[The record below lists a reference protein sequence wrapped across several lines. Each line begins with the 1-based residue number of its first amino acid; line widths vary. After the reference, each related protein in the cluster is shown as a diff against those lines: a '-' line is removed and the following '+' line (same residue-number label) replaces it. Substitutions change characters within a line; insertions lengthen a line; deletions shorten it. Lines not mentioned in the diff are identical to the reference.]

1 MISTPDSEETTI
13 RGLSRAIAVFL
24 FVLAVPLAGAAPAT
38 LTVLHTSDLH
48 GHVDPRDNPRSNE
61 YGEGLA
67 RVATAVRAVR
77 AEGRAMLL
85 LDSGDT
91 IEGAPVEALVFSGAI
106 PDRGD
111 PIVRAMNLVGYDAM
125 AIGNHEFNF
134 GLERLEKSR
143 REARFPWLSANTV
156 REAGKPAYAPYVV
169 KVVAGLRVG
178 ILGLTTKN
186 IPFWEPPAHIAG
198 LTFLDTVE
206 TAKRYVPILRG
217 KERCDAVIVLTHE
230 GFERDLTTAKE
241 NGSAAENRAYAIATE
256 VPGIDL
262 LLTGHTHTAIEPRRL
277 GQTWIS
283 QPGRFGN
290 TVTRFD
296 LAFEK
301 SGGHWRVAS
310 IEGRNLPM
318 KEVRPDPEVV
328 AAVAPEH
335 EAASKILSTVVAT
348 LAKPVSARGA
358 RTEDSAIV
366 DWLHAV
372 QREQGKADLSF
383 ASLLPFS
390 LPDWPAGPLTVAQIW
405 EFYPYENTLVTVRAT
420 GRQVREGLEAAA
432 RCVSGVAVVEG
443 KPVWQRNP
451 ALWAYNCDTLEG
463 AEYALDPMR
472 PEGSRVLFLKRGEQA
487 VRDDDS
493 FTVALN
499 SYRAAGSS
507 GYGVWRNC
515 PRVAES
521 SKALRDLLIEDA
533 RRRGTLALESD
544 RNWFLAPG
552 LPEGRLSLNP

>member
-1 MISTPDSEETTI
+1 VISTPNSEETTI
-13 RGLSRAIAVFL
+13 RSLPRAIAVLLLAFAAPFL
-24 FVLAVPLAGAAPAT
+24 GAAPAT
-38 LTVLHTSDLH
+38 LTILHTSDLH
-48 GHVDPRDNPRSNE
+48 GHVDPRDNPRSRDF
-61 YGEGLA
+61 GEGLA
-67 RVATAVRAVR
+67 RVATTVRSVR
-77 AEGRAMLL
+77 SEGGAMLL

-91 IEGAPVEALVFSGAI
+91 IEGSPVEALVFSGAI

-111 PIVRAMNLVGYDAM
+111 PIVRAMNLLRYDAM

-156 REAGKPAYAPYVV
+156 GEDGKPAFAPYLV
-169 KVVAGLRVG
+169 KVVAGVRVG

-186 IPFWEPPAHIAG
+186 IPYWEPAAHLAA
-198 LTFLDTVE
+198 LRFLDTVE
-206 TAKRYVPILRG
+206 TANRYVPILRG
-217 KERCDAVIVLTHE
+217 KERCDAVIVLTHQ
-230 GFERDLTTAKE
+230 GFERDLATGKE
-241 NGSAAENRAYAIATE
+241 NGSSAENQAYAIATE
-256 VPGIDL
+256 VKGIDL
-262 LLTGHTHTAIEPRRL
+262 LLTGHTHMAIDPRRF

-296 LAFEK
+296 LKFER
-301 SGGHWRVAS
+301 SGRRWRVAA
-310 IEGRNLPM
+310 IEGKNLSM
-318 KEVRPDPEVV
+318 KDVAPEPGVV
-328 AAVAPEH
+328 AAVAREH
-335 EAASKILSTVVAT
+335 EAASKILSTPVAT

-358 RTEDSAIV
+358 RTEDCALL

-383 ASLLPFS
+383 ASLLPGS

-420 GRQVREGLEAAA
+420 GKQVREALEAAG
-432 RCVSGVAVVEG
+432 RCVSGVSVLEG

-451 ALWAYNCDTLEG
+451 AVWGYNCDTLEG
-463 AEYALDPMR
+463 AEYALDPTR
-472 PEGSRVLFLKRGEQA
+472 PEGSRLLFLKRGGRA
-487 VRDDDS
+487 VRDEDS
-493 FTVALN
+493 LTVALN

-515 PRVAES
+515 PRVADS

-533 RRRGTLALESD
+533 RRRGTLSLESD
-544 RNWFLAPG
+544 QNWFLAPG
-552 LPEGRLSLNP
+552 LPEGRPSSNP

>member
-1 MISTPDSEETTI
+1 M
-13 RGLSRAIAVFL
+13 FL
-24 FVLAVPLAGAAPAT
+24 LVLAAALARAAPAT

-48 GHVDPRDNPRSNE
+48 GHVDPRDNARTHDF
-61 YGEGLA
+61 GEGLA

-77 AEGRAMLL
+77 AGRRSVLL

-91 IEGAPVEALVFSGAI
+91 IEGSPVEALVFSGAI

-111 PIVRAMNLVGYDAM
+111 PIVRAMNLLHYDAM

-143 REARFPWLSANTV
+143 REARFPWLSANIV
-156 REAGKPAYAPYVV
+156 GEDGKPAFAPYLV
-169 KVVAGLRVG
+169 KVVAGVRVG

-186 IPFWEPPAHIAG
+186 IPYWEPPAHVG
-198 LTFLDTVE
+198 ELRFLDTVE

-217 KERCDAVIVLTHE
+217 REKCDAVIVLTHQ
-230 GFERDLTTAKE
+230 GFERDLANGQE
-241 NGSAAENRAYAIATE
+241 NGSSEENQAYAIAME

-262 LLTGHTHTAIEPRRL
+262 LLTGHTHRAIEPRRF
-277 GQTWIS
+277 GRTWIS

-296 LAFEK
+296 LTLEK
-301 SGGHWRVAS
+301 SGRRWKVAS
-310 IEGRNLPM
+310 TQGKNLSM
-318 KEVRPDPEVV
+318 KDVTPDPEIV

-335 EAASKILSTVVAT
+335 DAASKILATAVAA

-358 RTEDSAIV
+358 RTGDSALL

-383 ASLLPFS
+383 ASLLPGS

-420 GRQVREGLEAAA
+420 GKQVREALEAAG
-432 RCVSGVAVVEG
+432 RCVSGVSVLEG

-451 ALWAYNCDTLEG
+451 AVWGYNCDTLEG
-463 AEYALDPMR
+463 AEYALDPTR
-472 PEGSRVLFLKRGEQA
+472 PEGSRLLFLKRGGRA
-487 VRDDDS
+487 VRDEDS
-493 FTVALN
+493 LTVALN

-507 GYGVWRNC
+507 GYGVWRSC
-515 PRVAES
+515 PRVADS

-544 RNWFLAPG
+544 QNWFLAPG
-552 LPEGRLSLNP
+552 LPEGRLSSIP